1 MKNPIVNIA
10 AYKFV
15 DLDDLPRLRA
25 TLKSLCQELDLKGTI
40 LLSKEGINMFLA
52 GSRESIDTFLTE
64 LRSQSEF
71 AELETK
77 ESFSDR
83 QPFNRLLVRL
93 KKEIIAF
100 GVEGIEPAKR
110 SSPKLTA
117 KELKQWLDE
126 GRPVTL
132 LDTRNDYEVEL
143 GTFENAIDLDIDH
156 FRNFPEAIKQL
167 PAETREQP
175 VVMFCT
181 GGIRCEKAGPFME
194 REGFEQV
201 FQLEGGILKY
211 FEECGGD
218 HYQGECFVFD
228 QRVALDPEL
237 QETATTQCYVCQHP
251 LNEIDQSVW
260 SYVFGKHCPYCYSQ
274 YRANF
279 IAACEQREQQLAEIA
294 KNLPGSVPYDHI
306 RPLNIPKRFDQ
317 ATLLDTLDGLHPH
330 VGRDQWQRMCEL
342 GQVTFEDHEK
352 VEHRACPQQ
361 TVRAGQRY
369 NRHVPAMVE
378 PAVNANIRI
387 LHEDDAIVVIDKPAP
402 LPMHSGGRFHR
413 NTLSFFL
420 EEVYAPQKLRIVHR
434 LDANTTG
441 VVVYARTRAVA
452 QALHAQF
459 EAGTV
464 EKKYLVRAQG
474 HIAESKFTVTTPIGR
489 EVVQA
494 GLRLPDPE
502 GLPAETRFQ
511 VLSRDGEGTEAPT
524 TLLEARPETGRTN
537 QIRIH
542 LWELGHP
549 VCGDPAY
556 LPEKR
561 LGGMQTLAID
571 EPPLCLHAQWLKFQH
586 PEDGED
592 FWVEAGEPGWMRS
605 SPEGT

>member
-1 MKNPIVNIA
+1 MKTSPNSVVNIA

-15 DLDDLPRLRA
+15 DLDDLPRRRA
-25 TLKSLCQELDLKGTI
+25 ELKSRCQELDLKGTI

-52 GSRESIDTFLTE
+52 GSRECIDAFLAE

-71 AELETK
+71 ADLETK
-77 ESFSDR
+77 ESYSDR

-100 GVEGIEPAKR
+100 GVDGIEPAKR

-143 GTFENAIDLDIDH
+143 GTFENAVDLNIDH

-167 PAETREQP
+167 PAETRQQP

-218 HYQGECFVFD
+218 HYDGECFVFD

-251 LNEIDQSVW
+251 LNEVDQSVS
-260 SYVFGKHCPYCYSQ
+260 SYVFGKHCPYCYSDFVAQ
-274 YRANF
+274 HRQSLAVREAR
-279 IAACEQREQQLAEIA
+279 IAQLA
-294 KNLPGSVPYDHI
+294 KSLPGSTPYDHI

-330 VGRDQWQRMCEL
+330 VGRDEWQRMCEI
-342 GQVTFEDHEK
+342 GHVTFEDHEK
-352 VEHRACPQQ
+352 QEHPVDPQQ
-361 TVRAGQRY
+361 IVRAGQRY

-378 PAVNANIRI
+378 PDVNADVRL
-387 LHEDDAIVVIDKPAP
+387 LHEDESIVVIEKPAP

-413 NTLSFFL
+413 NTLSYFL
-420 EEVYAPQKLRIVHR
+420 EEVYAPQRLRIVHR

-474 HIAESKFTVTTPIGR
+474 HISEGKFTITTPIGK
-489 EVVQA
+489 EPVQA
-494 GLRLPDPE
+494 GLRLPDPD
-502 GLPAETRFQ
+502 GLAAETQFK
-511 VLSRDGEGTEAPT
+511 VLSRDGEGTSKPT
-524 TLLEARPETGRTN
+524 TLLEARPVTGRTN

-542 LWELGHP
+542 LWKMGHP

-561 LGGMQTLAID
+561 LGGMQTLAVD

-592 FWVEAGEPGWMRS
+592 FWEEAGEPGW
-605 SPEGT
+605 T